1 MRLRNKIIYSLTI
14 VGIIL
19 IFLQFTNVI
28 YFSGDTLQINFDF
41 SQYNIFGVSSFLF
54 LMYVFIFIVIMI
66 VIFEMV
72 KD

>member
-1 MRLRNKIIYSLTI
+1 MMLRRKIIYSLTI

-19 IFLQFTNVI
+19 LFLSFTNVI

-41 SQYNIFGVSSFLF
+41 SQYSIFGIATFT
-54 LMYVFIFIVIMI
+54 FIFYLSIFLVFMV

-72 KD
+72 RD